1 MSKNYSYHFFTRK
14 MYSFLYNTILI
25 IILAIGI
32 AIIMTRKEV
41 YKAEKKVLIIF
52 ALGNSFY
59 FCYFFLFTLSTFS
72 PTPEDIAFTIWDLS
86 LIFNILF
93 LILWTSNYVLELHK
107 SSRLKYV
114 PLLMFLLLGGI
125 IISQILLRFI
135 ILMIKELFK
144 VPIPSLDNFSVA
156 LINNN
161 YHYVFINNNL
171 LISIIILSVLIIC
184 ILGFSQVKGFSNF
197 KDKTVGIYHNVYIT
211 ILCCNIIV
219 YVSYLITANDL
230 LKHINL
236 ILNLTNISFY
246 FYVALKEPSLFVVF
260 TNKLYNFIIFHKS
273 GILLFSY
280 DFEKQQE
287 LEESI
292 LKGSILIGINH
303 ILSNFSNIEDQINT
317 INLRDHGIIFRFNN
331 NLGYATLLIAKHRSV
346 LLEKTL
352 DEFNQ
357 KFSEKHREILEN
369 ISGLI
374 DVTKFSQTI
383 DLIKDEFKPYL

>member
-1 MSKNYSYHFFTRK
+1 
-14 MYSFLYNTILI
+14 MYAFLYNTILI

-32 AIIMTRKEV
+32 AIIITRKEV

-59 FCYFFLFTLSTFS
+59 VCYFFLFTISTFS
-72 PTPEDIAFTIWDLS
+72 PTPEDIALALWNLS
-86 LIFNILF
+86 LIFNLLF
-93 LILWTSNYVLELHK
+93 LILWTSNHILELHK
-107 SSRLKYV
+107 SSKLKYI
-114 PLLMFLLLGGI
+114 PLLLFLLLGGI
-125 IISQILLRFI
+125 IISQIFLNLILL
-135 ILMIKELFK
+135 LIKELFE
-144 VPIPSLDNFSVA
+144 VPILSLDNFSVA

-161 YHYVFINNNL
+161 YHYVFINNYL
-171 LISIIILSVLIIC
+171 LNSIITLGVLIIC
-184 ILGFSQVKGFSNF
+184 ILGYSQVKGFSNF
-197 KDKTVGIYHNVYIT
+197 KDKTVGIYYNIYIA
-211 ILCCNIIV
+211 ILCGNIII
-219 YVSYLITANDL
+219 YILYIITTNDL

-236 ILNLTNISFY
+236 ILNLANISFY

-273 GILLFSY
+273 GVLLFSY

-317 INLRDHGIIFRFNN
+317 INLRDHGILFRFNN
-331 NLGYATLLIAKHRSV
+331 KLGYATLLIAKHRSV
-346 LLEKTL
+346 LLENTL

-357 KFSEKHREILEN
+357 KFSEKHNKTLAN
-369 ISGLI
+369 LNGLI
-374 DVTKFSQTI
+374 DVSKFNQTI